1 MGNTKETVQKDTKIS
16 RRNFLGTA
24 AAAAAFTI
32 VPRHV
37 LGGAGVQAPS
47 DTLNVAGVGIGGQGG
62 SNLRACAGAG
72 ANIVALCDCDEK
84 YLTQVGNSY
93 PNAAKYKDFRE
104 MLEKQKDIEAV
115 IVATPDHSHAV
126 IAMAAMRRGKH
137 VYVQKPM
144 VKYVWEARMLTEAAR
159 KYKVVTQMGNQGH
172 SQSSVKTFE
181 KMVADNVIGDITEAH
196 AWTNRPI
203 WPQGVNMPPQEIP
216 VPEGMNWDLW
226 IGPAPFRP
234 YAQFPDVNNTRGG
247 GMQTYAPFNWRGWWD
262 FGCGALGDMA
272 CHVLDCAFSG
282 LKLKYPTN
290 VEACASPVNAQT
302 FPMASIIR
310 FEFPAREGMPPLK
323 LSWYDGGL
331 KPARPAL
338 LDNPE
343 LRIGTAQSCTI
354 FIGTKGIIRTG
365 EYGDSPTIL
374 PRELM
379 QEFQNANPTTTPGRG
394 NFMGAVGS
402 AAAGE
407 RTGRGTGGMGGAG
420 GMGGRGMGMGR
431 GMSRMSSHESNW
443 MDACKAGKPADAV
456 SNFDYSGP
464 FTESVVMGCL
474 ALKFLDQKL
483 IWDGENMTFTNNANA
498 TAYAKPTYREGWSL
512 DM

>member
-1 MGNTKETVQKDTKIS
+1 MKEMQETKIQNNKMT
-16 RRNFLGTA
+16 RRNFLGASA
-24 AAAAAFTI
+24 AVAAFTI
-32 VPRHV
+32 VPRNV
-37 LGGAGVQAPS
+37 LGGAGIQAPS
-47 DTLNVAGVGIGGQGG
+47 DTLNVATVGIGGQGG
-62 SNLRACAGAG
+62 SNTRACAGAG
-72 ANIVALCDCDEK
+72 ANIVALCDVDDN
-84 YLTQVGNSY
+84 YAANAFRSY
-93 PNAAKYKDFRE
+93 PNAVKYKDFRE
-104 MLEKQKDIEAV
+104 MLDKQKDIEAV
-115 IVATPDHSHAV
+115 VVATPDHSHAV

-144 VKYVWEARMLTEAAR
+144 TKYVWEARMLTEAAR

-172 SQSSVKTFE
+172 SGQGVKTFE
-181 KMVADNVIGDITEAH
+181 KMVADKIIGDITEAH

-216 VPEGMNWDLW
+216 VPEGLDWNLW

-262 FGCGALGDMA
+262 FGAGALGDMA

-282 LKLKYPTN
+282 LKLKYPTS
-290 VEACASPVNAQT
+290 VEACASPVNDQT

-310 FEFPAREGMPPLK
+310 FEFPAREGMPPIK
-323 LSWYDGGL
+323 LTWYDGGL
-331 KPARPAL
+331 KPSRPPQ

-365 EYGDSPTIL
+365 EYGDNPSIL

-379 QEFQNANPTTTPGRG
+379 EQYRQANPSATPAGGRG
-394 NFMGAVGS
+394 NFMGA
-402 AAAGE
+402 
-407 RTGRGTGGMGGAG
+407 MGAG
-420 GMGGRGMGMGR
+420 VNMRQGGGRAGGRG
-431 GMSRMSSHESNW
+431 SMSSHEGNW
-443 MDACKAGKPADAV
+443 INACKAGKPEDAV

-483 IWDGENMTFTNNANA
+483 LWEGESMTFTNNANA
-498 TAYAKPTYREGWSL
+498 TAYAKPKYREGWSL
-512 DM
+512 EM